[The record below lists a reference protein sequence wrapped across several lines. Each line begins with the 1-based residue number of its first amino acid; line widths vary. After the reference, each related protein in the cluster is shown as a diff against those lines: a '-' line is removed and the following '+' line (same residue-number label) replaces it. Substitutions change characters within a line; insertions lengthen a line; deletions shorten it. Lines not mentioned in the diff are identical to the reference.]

1 MSWDRL
7 PPSGQEP
14 CSQRVA
20 IAITTSRDHQVGGR
34 QRPPLPPHP
43 DGSTAASPSCE
54 GSGPGTCPFSLSPRA
69 GDQGVRMMGEG
80 GREHRTHGLKSS
92 PLGHLPP
99 RPLPTEAK
107 NHCWETTQL
116 ASRPFLSIEK
126 KQHFFST
133 HLPWVLPTAR
143 RSVVPGTRHLKRW
156 VSLWCPFQNP
166 NPGFCGF
173 KGGVLIYVNKGNTK
187 GLQKFRQ
194 RPRKQPFPASWK
206 GSPVCFIQNQP
217 LDLTE
222 VNVLCGFNMIH
233 EAPGSCD
240 EDIYSFPESVYK
252 RHKRKSVRWSHSNR
266 KPRGKAAEETDS
278 RAAPTRH
285 SLKLWQT

>member
-20 IAITTSRDHQVGGR
+20 IAIATSRDHQVGGR

-43 DGSTAASPSCE
+43 DGNTAASPSCE

-69 GDQGVRMMGEG
+69 GDQRVRMMGEG

-107 NHCWETTQL
+107 NRCWETTQL

-133 HLPWVLPTAR
+133 HLP
-143 RSVVPGTRHLKRW
+143 
-156 VSLWCPFQNP
+156 
-166 NPGFCGF
+166 
-173 KGGVLIYVNKGNTK
+173 
-187 GLQKFRQ
+187 
-194 RPRKQPFPASWK
+194 
-206 GSPVCFIQNQP
+206 
-217 LDLTE
+217 
-222 VNVLCGFNMIH
+222 
-233 EAPGSCD
+233 
-240 EDIYSFPESVYK
+240 
-252 RHKRKSVRWSHSNR
+252 
-266 KPRGKAAEETDS
+266 
-278 RAAPTRH
+278 
-285 SLKLWQT
+285 